1 MKAYKFLAE
10 GRRAIFSG
18 LTWPEGAWVEAD
30 GPPDTCRAGIHGCLP
45 QHLAYWVLDELWEM
59 ELDGE
64 LVQTPLKVVAPR
76 GRLGSRVTG
85 WNDDARSDFMAEG
98 IRRTVCYAALELR
111 EIGLD
116 AEADS
121 LESADNAAL
130 GERAAAVGDGAAR
143 AGERDAADLA
153 GFIVDVVEYTRNGHT
168 VGPAFIAAHAADLHS
183 PIGVDDPFAA
193 ERESQGLWLAQR
205 LGLTT
210 GA

>member
-18 LTWPEGAWVEAD
+18 MTWTEGVWIEAD
-30 GPPDTCRAGIHGCLP
+30 GPSETCRAGIHGCLP
-45 QHLAYWVLDELWEM
+45 QHLAYWVLDELWEI
-59 ELDGE
+59 ELDGQ
-64 LVQTPLKVVAPR
+64 LVETPLKVVARR

-85 WNDDARSDFMAEG
+85 WNDEARSDFMAEG
-98 IRRTVCYAALELR
+98 IRRAVRYAALELR
-111 EIGLD
+111 EVGLD

-121 LESADNAAL
+121 LESADDAAL
-130 GERAAAVGDGAAR
+130 AERATAIGEGAAQ
-143 AGERDAADLA
+143 AGQRDAADLTGYVA
-153 GFIVDVVEYTRNGHT
+153 DAVEYARVGHT

-205 LGLTT
+205 LGLKA
-210 GA
+210 GE